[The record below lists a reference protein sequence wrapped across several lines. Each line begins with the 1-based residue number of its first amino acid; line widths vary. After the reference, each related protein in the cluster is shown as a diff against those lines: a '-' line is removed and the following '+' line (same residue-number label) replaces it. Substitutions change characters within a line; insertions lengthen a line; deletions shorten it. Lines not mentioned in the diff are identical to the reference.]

1 MKKIILTLPENINQ
15 GNSTNNNT
23 KIIAPK
29 QQKSRKV
36 TEMKKWNFDNI
47 TMEEERELIIEC
59 RKPISQI
66 KSTEFLKQQIKNK
79 LSSYKSQDKQKQLFS
94 ESEFI
99 NLQQTIEL
107 LEESQHKCFYCK
119 EPVKLLY
126 ANVREPKQWTL
137 ERLDNGQGHNY
148 GNVKIACL
156 TCNLRRRTMYHERF
170 STTQEIKN
178 VVKIG

>member
-1 MKKIILTLPENINQ
+1 MYEENYFNTSDTINQ
-15 GNSTNNNT
+15 CNSNNNST
-23 KIIAPK
+23 KIIPPK

-47 TMEEERELIIEC
+47 TMEQEELIIEC
-59 RKPISQI
+59 RKPVSQV

-107 LEESQHKCFYCK
+107 LEESQQMF
-119 EPVKLLY
+119 LL
-126 ANVREPKQWTL
+126 
-137 ERLDNGQGHNY
+137 
-148 GNVKIACL
+148 
-156 TCNLRRRTMYHERF
+156 
-170 STTQEIKN
+170 
-178 VVKIG
+178 

>member
-15 GNSTNNNT
+15 CNSNNNST
-23 KIIAPK
+23 KIIPPK

-47 TMEEERELIIEC
+47 TMEEEKELIIEC
-59 RKPISQI
+59 RKPVSQV

-94 ESEFI
+94 ETEFI

-137 ERLDNGQGHNY
+137 ERLDNDHGHNY

-156 TCNLRRRTMYHERF
+156 NCNLRRRTMYHERF